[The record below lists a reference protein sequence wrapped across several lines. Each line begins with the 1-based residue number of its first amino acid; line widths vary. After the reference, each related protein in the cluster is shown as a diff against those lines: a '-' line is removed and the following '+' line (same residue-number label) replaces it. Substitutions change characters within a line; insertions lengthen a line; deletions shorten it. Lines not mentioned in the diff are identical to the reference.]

1 MIPAQTYKR
10 SSLVIMLVLCHVLL
24 LRAAQETSRPKLTV
38 AGQIARVDS
47 VVKSFELK
55 SQQEVRNQPS
65 LSDGITLGTKIG
77 QTAPGQRGSLDP
89 IDTSQSKLPAN
100 FPRRPTATDR
110 TDRTE
115 PASSI
120 RTTVFLT
127 DTTVCKDGKKAI
139 LCGELKVNDL
149 VQITGDEKSGTRG
162 FGVYVTE
169 VVRTRQVR

>member
-1 MIPAQTYKR
+1 
-10 SSLVIMLVLCHVLL
+10 VLL
-24 LRAAQETSRPKLTV
+24 LRAAQDTSRPKLTV

-55 SQQEVRNQPS
+55 SQQEVNNQPT

-89 IDTSQSKLPAN
+89 IDTSQPKLPAN
-100 FPRRPTATDR
+100 FPRHPTA

-120 RTTVFLT
+120 RTAVFLT
-127 DTTVCKDGKKAI
+127 DTTVCKDGKKVI

-149 VQITGDEKSGTRG
+149 VQVTGDEKSGTRG
-162 FGVYVTE
+162 FGVYATE
-169 VVRTRQVR
+169 VLRTKQVR

>member
-1 MIPAQTYKR
+1 MISTQAFKKI
-10 SSLVIMLVLCHVLL
+10 SLVVMLVVSPVLL

-38 AGQIARVDS
+38 AGQIARVVS

-55 SQQEVRNQPS
+55 SQQEVNNQPT

-89 IDTSQSKLPAN
+89 IDTSQPKLPAN
-100 FPRRPTATDR
+100 FPRRPAA

-115 PASSI
+115 PDSSI

-127 DTTVCKDGKKAI
+127 DTTVCKDGKKVI

-149 VQITGDEKSGTRG
+149 VQVTGDEKAGTRG
-162 FGVYVTE
+162 FGVYATE
-169 VVRTRQVR
+169 VLRTKQVR

>member
-1 MIPAQTYKR
+1 MIPTQAFKKI
-10 SSLVIMLVLCHVLL
+10 SLVVMLVVSHVLL
-24 LRAAQETSRPKLTV
+24 LRAAQDTSRPKLTV
-38 AGQIARVDS
+38 VGQIVRVDS

-55 SQQEVRNQPS
+55 SQQEVNNQPT

-89 IDTSQSKLPAN
+89 IDPSQPKLPAN
-100 FPRRPTATDR
+100 FPRRPTA

-149 VQITGDEKSGTRG
+149 MQVTGDEKSGTRG
-162 FGVYVTE
+162 FGVYATE
-169 VVRTRQVR
+169 VLRTKQVR

>member
-1 MIPAQTYKR
+1 MIPTQTYKPI
-10 SSLVIMLVLCHVLL
+10 SLVIMLVLCHVLL

-55 SQQEVRNQPS
+55 SQQEVNNQPN

-100 FPRRPTATDR
+100 FPRSPTA

-127 DTTVCKDGKKAI
+127 DTTVCK
-139 LCGELKVNDL
+139 
-149 VQITGDEKSGTRG
+149 
-162 FGVYVTE
+162 
-169 VVRTRQVR
+169 